1 MNNELETYQKGNR
14 VARVYRRDKTFRV
27 FLFDCYFETQQER
40 FFDNITEA
48 KAWAEKWTKL

>member
-14 VARVYRRDKTFRV
+14 IARIYRRDKTFRV

-40 FFDNITEA
+40 FFDDIIEA
-48 KAWAEKWTKL
+48 KNYAKEWTKL